1 MSETQTLDTLTGA
14 GSRGAFDRDWPVLV
28 QATRGAGEA
37 CALLFFDVDHFKSVN
52 DAFGHGRGDAVL
64 REVVRRVRAVV
75 REGDRLYRYGG
86 DEFVLVLPATR
97 KAEAAELARRALE
110 AVRRPIGEDGLVV
123 GLSIGVA
130 SLPEDGEEPGALL
143 ERADAR
149 NYEAK
154 RLGRA
159 RVVAQESAVEEGLP
173 FARLSRRVERD
184 VEHAQAQEFLAE
196 LQVQGRGVLAISGP
210 AGSGRSAMLADVRD
224 LARLQGWHVVELV
237 ATPRL
242 HGHAHAALVRALPRF
257 GPAAGMAGDVHVLAA
272 LIHADMHAAGATR
285 ALLCVDNLQHLDWP
299 TLYLLRQL
307 MAAEGFAA
315 LGVAAASDAESAQAV
330 ALLPAPLHTQ
340 VTLRPFGKEG
350 LRIWLR
356 LLLQWDPPAEFVA
369 WLGEQTGRLPGAV
382 EHVLRRLLELGLLLR
397 ADPGWRLR
405 DDYARGLADDPAPW
419 RPAAVRH
426 NLPLQLT
433 SFVGRDV
440 ELEDVR
446 RAVHRSRMLT
456 LTGTGGTGKTRL
468 AVRVAGDLVRGFRHG
483 AWFVDLAGVHDA
495 DGVAIAVADV
505 LGVRKARGRPVLAS
519 LAAWLARKQLL
530 LVLDNCE
537 HLLPACAVLVDAVLR
552 IAPEVRVLATSR
564 EPLGVE
570 GEQAL
575 PVLPLSLPA
584 PAPAPDVADPR
595 QLLRF
600 EAVRL
605 FVERA
610 VLAWPAFVLDET
622 DAAAVRQIC
631 LRLDGIPL
639 AIELAA
645 ARLRHLSPVQIA
657 QRLDDRFTLLAG
669 GSRTALPRQRT
680 LRALV
685 DWSHD
690 LLAPPEQALL
700 RRLAVFDGG
709 CTLETAEN
717 VCGGLAPL
725 APGDVLSLVSALADK
740 SLVVVARSAQGGAR
754 YQMLETIRHYAL
766 EKLEAAGE
774 TAAMRSRHLHAMVAL
789 AERCEPGVCGHDQQR
804 WLECLDAETSDLQT
818 AIAWG
823 EAHDPDALLRLASAL
838 WRYSDL
844 RGQRVIGLDTLL
856 RALQA
861 GRGDA
866 MHAVSLARAAY
877 MARNLADFALAD
889 RLAGEALAIAAVH
902 PAPQAEAMALVIRG
916 AAALELMRGEEGR
929 RDLARALVLARA
941 TGDDGL
947 AGTALVFMG
956 FEAEMRNDLDAA
968 RRLMS
973 EGLEAA
979 RRGGDRRRIGHAL
992 VRLAFVAIAADDG
1005 AQALRHCE
1013 DVLALARAI
1022 GDRSFRANG
1031 LYLLGRAAAFT
1042 ADFPRARQLLNEVVA
1057 PCDGAAASEI
1067 AWAQLELAKIA
1078 WAEGELDA
1086 FEAALQHALSLAGQ
1100 AGLDEVSAT
1109 ALVLLGH
1116 VARERGDAP
1125 LAWRLAA
1132 DALAIFRRTRPEG
1145 LCFCAELWAWLAAD
1159 IGDDARAA
1167 RWLGAREALRERR
1180 FALDHYPFMRLR
1192 RAALAARLRER
1203 LGDVVFDAA
1212 WAAGRGLGEAE
1223 LVDSAPNAEPG

>member
-1 MSETQTLDTLTGA
+1 MPMSETHMLDALTGA
-14 GSRGAFDRDWPVLV
+14 GSRGAFDRDWPNLV
-28 QATRGAGEA
+28 HAARGAGDS
-37 CALLFFDVDHFKSVN
+37 CGLLYFDIDHFKSIN
-52 DAFGHGRGDAVL
+52 DAFGHGRGDEVL
-64 REVVRRVRAVV
+64 REVVQRVCGVV
-75 REGDRLYRYGG
+75 REGDRLYRCGG

-97 KAEAAELARRALE
+97 KAEAAELARRVLE
-110 AVRRPIGEDGLVV
+110 AVRRPMGEDALVV
-123 GLSIGVA
+123 GLSVGVA

-159 RVVAQESAVEEGLP
+159 RVVAEESGAEQGLP
-173 FARLSRRVERD
+173 FGRLSRRVERD
-184 VEHAQAQEFLAE
+184 VEHVQARQFLAD
-196 LQVQGRGVLAISGP
+196 LQVQSRGVLAISGP
-210 AGSGRSAMLADVRD
+210 AGSGRSAMLGDVRD
-224 LARLQGWHVVELV
+224 LARLQGWHVVELA

-257 GPAAGMAGDVHVLAA
+257 GPAAGMAGDVDALAA
-272 LIHADMHAAGATR
+272 LLRADMQSTGATR
-285 ALLCVDNLQHLDWP
+285 VLLCVDDLQHLDWP

-315 LGVAAASDAESAQAV
+315 LGVAAASDEESMHAAAV
-330 ALLPAPLHTQ
+330 LPAPLHAQ
-340 VTLRPFGKEG
+340 LTLRPFGKEG

-382 EHVLRRLLELGLLLR
+382 EHVLRRLLDRGLLLR
-397 ADPGWRLR
+397 AGPGWELR
-405 DDYARGLADDPAPW
+405 DDYARGLADGAAPW
-419 RPAAVRH
+419 RPAEVRH

-433 SFVGRDV
+433 SFVGRDA

-446 RAVHRSRMLT
+446 RAVHGSRMLT

-468 AVRVAGDLVRGFRHG
+468 AVRIAGDLVRSFRHG
-483 AWFVDLAGVHDA
+483 AWFVDLAAVRDPE
-495 DGVAIAVADV
+495 GVAIAVADV

-519 LAAWLARKQLL
+519 LGAWLARKQLL

-537 HLLPACAVLVDAVLR
+537 HLLPACAALVDVVLR
-552 IAPEVRVLATSR
+552 TAPEVRVLATSR

-570 GEQAL
+570 GEQAQ
-575 PVLPLSLPA
+575 PVPPLSLPA
-584 PAPAPDVADPR
+584 PDVDDPR

-610 VLAWPAFVLDET
+610 VLAQPRFVLDAT
-622 DAAAVRQIC
+622 DAAAVREIVR
-631 LRLDGIPL
+631 RLDGIPL

-645 ARLRHLSPVQIA
+645 ARLRHLSSEQITR
-657 QRLDDRFTLLAG
+657 RLDDRFALLAG

-690 LLAPPEQALL
+690 LLLPSEQILL
-700 RRLAVFDGG
+700 RRLAVFVGG
-709 CTLETAEN
+709 CTLETAEE

-725 APGDVLSLVSALADK
+725 APGEVLALVSSLADK
-740 SLVVVARSAQGGAR
+740 SLVVVARSAQGGTR

-774 TAAMRSRHLHAMVAL
+774 AAAMRSRHLHAMAVM
-789 AERCEPGVCGHDQQR
+789 AERCEPGICGHDQQR
-804 WLECLDAETSDLQT
+804 WLERLDAETGDLQA

-861 GRGDA
+861 GRRDV

-889 RLAGEALAIAAVH
+889 QLAGEALAIAAVN
-902 PAPQAEAMALVIRG
+902 PAPRAEAMALFIRG
-916 AAALELMRGEEGR
+916 AAALELMRGAEGR
-929 RDLARALVLARA
+929 RDLMRALELART
-941 TGDDGL
+941 TGDEGL

-956 FEAEMRNDLDAA
+956 FEAEMRNDLETA

-973 EGLEAA
+973 EGLQAA
-979 RRGGDRRRIGHAL
+979 HRGGDRRRIGHAL

-1013 DVLALARAI
+1013 EVLALARAI

-1042 ADFPRARQLLNEVVA
+1042 DDFPRARQLLNEVVA
-1057 PCDGAAASEI
+1057 PCDGAATSEI

-1078 WAEGELDA
+1078 WAEGELDG
-1086 FEAALQHALSLAGQ
+1086 FEAALTHALSLAEQ
-1100 AGLDEVSAT
+1100 AGLDEVCAT
-1109 ALVLLGH
+1109 AMVFLGH

-1125 LAWRLAA
+1125 LAWRRAA

-1145 LCFCAELWAWLAAD
+1145 LCFCVELWAQLAAD
-1159 IGDDARAA
+1159 AGDDARAA
-1167 RWLGAREALRERR
+1167 TWLSARESLRERR

-1203 LGDVVFDAA
+1203 LGDAAFEAA
-1212 WAAGRGLGEAE
+1212 WTAGRALDEAA
-1223 LVDSAPNAEPG
+1223 LADSALVS